1 MEGVFDDMF
10 ESVRPVTERPC
21 MIASLSGTVEHVA
34 LDRAVIAAG
43 GVGVLI
49 HATPQTLAT
58 LHVGRPAHVQTHLVV
73 KEDALTLF
81 GFADRHEREVFEVL
95 IGANGVGPRLALA
108 ILAVHH
114 PEAVRRAVTEEDE
127 KALTRVPGIGPK
139 MARKI
144 IVELA
149 GRLAPTGEQVPEA
162 AEDAA
167 VEPAVPHAWH
177 ADVVAA
183 MAGLGWS
190 EKEALKAVE
199 ATVAARPELEESRD
213 VAALL
218 RATLRDVGTA
228 GAARGAR

>member
-1 MEGVFDDMF
+1 
-10 ESVRPVTERPC
+10 

-43 GVGVLI
+43 GVGVLV
-49 HATPQTLAT
+49 HCTPQTLAT
-58 LHVGRPAHVQTHLVV
+58 LHEGRPGRVQTHLVV
-73 KEDALTLF
+73 KEDALTLY

-95 IGANGVGPRLALA
+95 IGANGIGPRLALA

-114 PEAVRRAVTEEDE
+114 PEQVRRAVTDEDE

-144 IVELA
+144 IVEL
-149 GRLAPTGEQVPEA
+149 GDRLAPTGEIVPEA
-162 AEDAA
+162 EAPAPEAE
-167 VEPAVPHAWH
+167 PTAWH

-190 EKEALKAVE
+190 EKEAAKAVE
-199 ATVAARPELEESRD
+199 ATAATRPELAETQD
-213 VAALL
+213 VAGLL

-228 GAARGAR
+228 GTVRAGR

>member
-1 MEGVFDDMF
+1 
-10 ESVRPVTERPC
+10 

-34 LDRAVIAAG
+34 LDRAVIAVG
-43 GVGVLI
+43 GLGVQFS
-49 HATPQTLAT
+49 ATPQTLAT
-58 LHVGRPAHVQTHLVV
+58 LHEGRAGSVQTHLVV

-95 IGANGVGPRLALA
+95 LTANGVGPRLALA
-108 ILAVHH
+108 VLSVHH

-127 KALTRVPGIGPK
+127 KALTRVPGVGPK
-139 MARKI
+139 LARKI
-144 IVELA
+144 IVELS

-162 AEDAA
+162 EPPAEAAADA
-167 VEPAVPHAWH
+167 AWH
-177 ADVVAA
+177 ADVVQA

-190 EKEALKAVE
+190 EKEAHKAVQ
-199 ATVAARPELEESRD
+199 ATVAARPELDESRD

-228 GAARGAR
+228 GTVRGGR